1 MRKRLLRT
9 LSLTLLPFIGALIIK
24 LLYLTSKKVWHFP
37 KEMPDAPVVFVF
49 WHGDLLMQPFFY
61 KKLRKTPKAKVI
73 ISDHFDGQIIA
84 KTMQNYAPYLGSIH
98 GSSTRN
104 GAKVLITA
112 LKQIRLGYDMAI
124 TPDGPKG
131 PRHEMKDGVVT
142 IAQKSNSKVMVLSV
156 VPRRYWQFKSWDR
169 FTIAKP
175 FTTIDM
181 YASEPLD
188 ISGMEHEAAK
198 EKIKALLLKHDF

>member
-1 MRKRLLRT
+1 
-9 LSLTLLPFIGALIIK
+9 
-24 LLYLTSKKVWHFP
+24 
-37 KEMPDAPVVFVF
+37 MPDEPVLFVF
-49 WHGDLLMQPFFY
+49 WHGDLLMQPYVYF
-61 KKLRKTPKAKVI
+61 KLRKKPNAKVI

-84 KTMQNYAPYLGSIH
+84 KVMTFFSLGTIH

-112 LKQIRLGYDMAI
+112 LKQIRNGVDIAI

-131 PRHEMKDGVVT
+131 PRHEVQDGVVA
-142 IAQKSNSKVMVLSV
+142 IARKSKAKVMIFSV
-156 VPRRYWQFKSWDR
+156 VPKDYWQLKSWDH
-169 FTIAKP
+169 FSIAKP

-188 ISGMEHEAAK
+188 LSDLSHEEGRTLIK
-198 EKIKALLLKHDF
+198 EYLLKHDY

>member
-1 MRKRLLRT
+1 MRKRLLRS
-9 LSLTLLPFIGALIIK
+9 LSLTLLPAIGALIIK
-24 LLYLTSKKVWHFP
+24 LLYLSSKKVYHLP
-37 KEMPDAPVVFVF
+37 AKIPDEPVVFAF
-49 WHGDLLMQPFFY
+49 WHGDLLMQPY
-61 KKLRKTPKAKVI
+61 LYYQLRQRPNAKVM

-84 KTMQNYAPYLGSIH
+84 KVMHYFSLGSIH

-112 LKQIRLGYDMAI
+112 LKQLRQGVDVAI

-131 PRHEMKDGVVT
+131 PRHEVQDGVVAL
-142 IAQKSNSKVMVLSV
+142 AQKSKAKVIVFSV
-156 VPRRYWQFKSWDR
+156 VPKRYWQLKSWDR

-175 FTTIDM
+175 FTQIDM

-188 ISGMEHEAAK
+188 LTGLTHEAARALIK
-198 EKIKALLLKHDF
+198 ESLLKHDY